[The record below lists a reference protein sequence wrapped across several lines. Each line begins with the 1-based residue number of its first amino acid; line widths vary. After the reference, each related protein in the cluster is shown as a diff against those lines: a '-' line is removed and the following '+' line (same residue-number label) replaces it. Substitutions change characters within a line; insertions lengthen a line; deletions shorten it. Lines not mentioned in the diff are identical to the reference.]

1 MGMGEQQMKPE
12 MRMVGVDCPWC
23 EKRFVTGIYQLREEI
38 QCMHCEEKIL
48 LICRLEKMDFLKL
61 LPLKEKRES
70 VRRTTPAREAV

>member
-1 MGMGEQQMKPE
+1 MGMGASLMGPE